1 MAKRNFH
8 TAANILGEAAKP
20 KKPTVGDKIVAQI
33 GRLAELRDA
42 KKLNRSDIQAAN
54 DEISGEIEFQS
65 DGAGGFII
73 QFGMMPDPPRNR
85 KADAEEIED
94 GEE

>member
-1 MAKRNFH
+1 MTKRNFEI
-8 TAANILGEAAKP
+8 AANIQAEATESKKS
-20 KKPTVGDKIVAQI
+20 KKPTAGDKIVAQI

-65 DGAGGFII
+65 DGAGGFIT
-73 QFGMMPDPPRNR
+73 QSGMMPAPPRNR
-85 KADAEEIED
+85 EDRASEE
-94 GEE
+94 